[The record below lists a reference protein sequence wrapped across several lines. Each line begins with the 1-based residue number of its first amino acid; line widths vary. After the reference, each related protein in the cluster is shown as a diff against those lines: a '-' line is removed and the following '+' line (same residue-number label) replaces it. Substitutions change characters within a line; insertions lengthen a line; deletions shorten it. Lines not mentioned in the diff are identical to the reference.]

1 MPYGFPVAVE
11 IAVVSQKQ
19 KGLEHILKPR
29 KDASTPAELHE
40 ERSDGHEHS
49 EHVPVFAAQQVT
61 SEVRPSL
68 QRHVDA
74 SAEEMRE
81 RKRSAKATKQEY
93 LNIANVVLDLVL
105 IAVSAFVQAKS
116 SHKNR

>member
-1 MPYGFPVAVE
+1 MPNGFPVLADV
-11 IAVVSQKQ
+11 AVVSQKQ

-49 EHVPVFAAQQVT
+49 EHDPVFAAQQVT

-81 RKRSAKATKQEY
+81 RKRSAEATKKEY
-93 LNIANVVLDLVL
+93 LNLVNVVLDLVL
-105 IAVSAFVQAKS
+105 IAVNGKCPR
-116 SHKNR
+116 K